1 MNEMRNKNKTSLLK
15 KVTKTLPVLFG
26 GVALVYAALII
37 KDVDVPTV
45 LPVNQVQVTG
55 ELNFLDKKIIETI
68 VTANIDGGYFTVD
81 LNKIREALMQQPW
94 IRSVSLRRQWPTK
107 LDVVIAEQVPVAYW
121 NHDGYINKDGEV
133 FKPEK
138 IDESLNLL
146 KLNGPDGRQETVWK
160 FMNELYKEI
169 ALLDFDVVRLDL
181 DDRRSWQLV
190 IAENNADATS
200 SEEMPESKTNTI
212 DVKLG
217 RFDTEK
223 RLKRLVQILPS
234 LTVEQT
240 SDSNDLTG
248 KKIKVIDMRYPNGFA
263 VQMATENTAV
273 VKITAAKSRGA

>member
-1 MNEMRNKNKTSLLK
+1 MRNKNKTSLLK
-15 KVTKTLPVLFG
+15 KVTKTLPVFFG
-26 GVALVYAALII
+26 GVALVYAVLII
-37 KDVDVPTV
+37 KDIDVPTV
-45 LPVNQVQVTG
+45 LPVNQVQVIG
-55 ELNFLDKKIIETI
+55 ELNFLDKKIIEVI
-68 VTANIDGGYFTVD
+68 VNANIDGGYFTVD

-94 IRSVSLRRQWPTK
+94 IKSVSLRRRWPTK

-146 KLNGPDGRQETVWK
+146 KLNGPDGREETVWK

-200 SEEMPESKTNTI
+200 SEEIPKSKANTI

-223 RLKRLVQILPS
+223 RLKRFVQILPS
-234 LTVEQT
+234 LTVEQA